1 MHHAR
6 AMNDQEMISCQEPS
20 LQLDRLRAI
29 MTRLR
34 AKDGCPW
41 DAEQTHESLI
51 SNLIEESYEVVDAI
65 REKDTNHLRE
75 ELGDLLLQVIFHAE
89 IAREN
94 GLYDLDAIA
103 HELNEKLV
111 RRHPHVFAKSLVKD
125 TDGVLTQWDQIKRE
139 EKGAEEKPYLHGVGK
154 GLPGLLKAAKL
165 QKKAGKVGFDW
176 PTLDG
181 VIDKVKEE
189 LAEVEETLSLPDDDP
204 HVEEELGDLLF
215 SVVNL
220 CRKRGIDPEVAMNAA
235 NTKFET
241 RFAAMEQKLKYKGT
255 PLGEATLDQ
264 MESCWQEAKETTET
278 SATGR

>member
-1 MHHAR
+1 MHHAP
-6 AMNDQEMISCQEPS
+6 AMNNQDMISCQDPS
-20 LQLDRLRAI
+20 LQIDRLRAI

-65 REKDTNHLRE
+65 RENDADHLRE

-94 GLYDLDAIA
+94 GQYDLDAVA
-103 HELNEKLV
+103 RELNEKLI
-111 RRHPHVFAKSLVKD
+111 RRHPHVFAQSLVKD

-165 QKKAGKVGFDW
+165 QKKAGKAGFDW
-176 PTLDG
+176 PDLAG
-181 VIDKVKEE
+181 VIHKIKEE
-189 LAEVEETLSLPDDDP
+189 LEEVEETLTLPDHDP

-220 CRKRGIDPEVAMNAA
+220 CRKRGIDPELAINAT

-241 RFAAMEQKLKYKGT
+241 RFAAMEQKLKSKGT

-264 MESCWQEAKETTET
+264 METCWQDAKKDSTT
-278 SATGR
+278 RR